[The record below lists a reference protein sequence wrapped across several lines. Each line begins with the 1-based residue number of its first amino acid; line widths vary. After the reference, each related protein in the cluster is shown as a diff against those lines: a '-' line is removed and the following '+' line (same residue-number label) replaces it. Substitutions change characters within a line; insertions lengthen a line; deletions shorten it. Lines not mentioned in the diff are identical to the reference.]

1 MSRFASLFKPFARWV
16 LRHELADIRR
26 ALEDA
31 QFDAEWWRAKYRK
44 AADRAA
50 YAELEFIDLK
60 FGGTE

>member
-16 LRHELADIRR
+16 LRQELADIRR

-31 QFDAEWWRAKYRK
+31 QFDAAWYREKYLK
-44 AADRAA
+44 AASRAA
-50 YAELEFIDLK
+50 AAEMGN